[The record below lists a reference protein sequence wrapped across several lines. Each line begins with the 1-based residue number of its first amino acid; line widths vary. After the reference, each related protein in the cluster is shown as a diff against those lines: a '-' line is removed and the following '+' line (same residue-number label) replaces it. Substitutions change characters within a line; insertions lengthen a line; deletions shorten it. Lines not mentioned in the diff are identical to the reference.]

1 MPETLLGRAVAAM
14 EQRYEA
20 MTPLGEDWIEQCVA
34 AVFEV
39 VVEEFNDRLNAV
51 DLPSLSWQQFCSFWH
66 GQTFVEELEEQASE
80 YPLVPPKWEP
90 PNDRHA
96 SSKSQHHHPHQ

>member
-1 MPETLLGRAVAAM
+1 MPETPFDRAVAAM

-20 MTPLGEDWIEQCVA
+20 MTPLGDDWIHQCVA

-39 VVEEFNDRLNAV
+39 VVENIRQELVNADEFV
-51 DLPSLSWQQFCSFWH
+51 FYQDL
-66 GQTFVEELEEQASE
+66 VEQASA

-90 PNDRHA
+90 PNA
-96 SSKSQHHHPHQ
+96 

>member
-1 MPETLLGRAVAAM
+1 MPETLLDRAVAAM

-20 MTPLGEDWIEQCVA
+20 MTPLGDDWIHQCVA

-39 VVEEFNDRLNAV
+39 VVENLKEAIDAG
-51 DLPSLSWQQFCSFWH
+51 PSRCRSEEICD
-66 GQTFVEELEEQASE
+66 FVEELKQQASA

-90 PNDRHA
+90 PNA
-96 SSKSQHHHPHQ
+96 

>member
-1 MPETLLGRAVAAM
+1 MPETPFDRAVAAM

-20 MTPLGEDWIEQCVA
+20 MTPLGDDWIHQCVA

-39 VVEEFNDRLNAV
+39 VVEEFNDQLNAA
-51 DLPSLSWQQFCSFWH
+51 DLPPLPWQQLSS
-66 GQTFVEELEEQASE
+66 FVEELKQQASE

-90 PNDRHA
+90 TND
-96 SSKSQHHHPHQ
+96 